1 VNEYR
6 DTFSSL
12 LAFCTEFAQEVKGVG
27 FDLEVMNLDSAGAP
41 AEWPNKDVIGLA
53 EFTFTLDD
61 GNIVV
66 SNMFAVSTVED
77 TNNFRLNDIMNRLL
91 NKLIPGRRIKLV
103 NASSGV
109 TRGFLVVTDGTRVT
123 PPERSGTRAIQPVM
137 VSLLSDQTLR

>member
-1 VNEYR
+1 MNEYR

-12 LAFCTEFAQEVKGVG
+12 LAFCREFADEVRGIG
-27 FDLEVMNLDSAGAP
+27 YDLEVMNLDTAGTP
-41 AEWPNKDVIGLA
+41 AEWPKKDIIGLA
-53 EFTFTLDD
+53 EFTFTLSD
-61 GNIVV
+61 GNIMV
-66 SNMFAVSTVED
+66 SNMFALSTVED

-103 NASSGV
+103 NASNGV

-123 PPERSGTRAIQPVM
+123 PPERSGTRAIQPIM